1 MYILY
6 LRLHYKFD
14 KIFKKINDMYKEEKT
29 IIIKGATINELWEA
43 HSDVK
48 NWPKWQDDIEWTK
61 VEGEVKKGTKF
72 IIKPKG
78 GFKVTLEILTFNKPE
93 QFTDVSYLPFCKMF
107 TTTKMKEVDDGVEIK
122 LEIEMKG
129 PLTFLWKNIIAK
141 DIINGYLEQN
151 KSMVNYIN
159 SLKNEN

>member
-1 MYILY
+1 
-6 LRLHYKFD
+6 
-14 KIFKKINDMYKEEKT
+14 MYKKEKT

-48 NWPKWQDDIEWTK
+48 NWSKWQDDIEWTK

-78 GFKVTLEILTFNKPE
+78 GFKVKLEILTFNKPE

-107 TTTKMKEVDDGVEIK
+107 TTTKMREVDNGVEIK

-129 PLTFLWKNIIAK
+129 LLTFLWKRIIAK
-141 DIINGYLEQN
+141 DIINGHLEQN
-151 KSMVNYIN
+151 KSMVSYIN
-159 SLKNEN
+159 SSKNEN